1 MKKII
6 ALTLAAVIAALTLVS
21 CSSGEET
28 DAPLGYK
35 EISSDDVT
43 YDLFVPEEWTAD
55 ISTGVTSA
63 YYSGQDPSKISLI
76 AFELDGSIT
85 SINDYW
91 AKYEPDLKAIFT
103 DFAYVGEPDEGKL
116 DGIPAVQ
123 YTYTG
128 SMSGTL
134 YKFMQVVAFKDATVY
149 IFTYSAAAD
158 TFDSHITE
166 VIDILANFKF
176 H

>member
-21 CSSGEET
+21 CGKEET

-43 YDLFVPEEWTAD
+43 YDLFIPEEWTAD

-63 YYSGQDPSKISLI
+63 YYSGQDPSNISLI
-76 AFELDGSIT
+76 AFELDGSIR
-85 SINDYW
+85 SIEDYW
-91 AKYEPDLKAIFT
+91 AKYETDLKALFPDLT
-103 DFAYVGEPDEGKL
+103 YVGEPDEGAL
-116 DGIPAVQ
+116 DGVPAVQ

-128 SMSGTL
+128 TMSGTL
-134 YKFMQVVAFKDATVY
+134 YKFMQLVAFKDSTGY
-149 IFTYSAAAD
+149 IFTYTAVAEK
-158 TFDSHITE
+158 FDAHIK
-166 VIDILANFKF
+166 VGS
-176 H
+176 